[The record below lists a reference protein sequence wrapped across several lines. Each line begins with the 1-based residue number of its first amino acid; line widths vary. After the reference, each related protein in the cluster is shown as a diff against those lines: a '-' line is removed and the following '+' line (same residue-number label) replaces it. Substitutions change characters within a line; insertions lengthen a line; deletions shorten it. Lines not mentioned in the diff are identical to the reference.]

1 MSRQNNQVPAT
12 VAHVAD
18 HSRRYP
24 GEGVNF
30 FTRVEVEEPLS
41 GLVLRVVIPE
51 ELELNGYQALSGDM
65 GATPSIEVD
74 GETRYVVWELTDL
87 APGGQGEF
95 RAEATIDHIG
105 QDTRI
110 ESRAVLTGGDH
121 AVVAEETATVAVEA
135 QGRYLRYLPEIYAQ
149 DDFMGRFLMLFESF
163 WAPIESQI
171 DNRHCYFDPDLT
183 PESFLPWL
191 ASWVG
196 MELDGRL
203 PEERQR
209 ELLRSAVSLYRRR
222 GTKDGLKDYLEAY
235 TGGRAQVIEYRAD
248 NFRLGPEARL
258 GPNIALGRENVPHT
272 FSVVLHLPSPPPGK
286 DPIRRREVESIIEAE
301 KPAHTGYKLVIRRE
315 A

>member
-1 MSRQNNQVPAT
+1 MSRQNSQPPAT

-18 HSRRYP
+18 HGRRYP
-24 GEGVNF
+24 GEAVRF
-30 FTRVEVEEPLS
+30 FTRVEVEEPLP
-41 GLVLRVVIPE
+41 GLVLRVVVPE
-51 ELELNGYQALSGDM
+51 GLALDGYQALSAEMD
-65 GATPSIEVD
+65 AAPSIEVD
-74 GETRYVVWELTDL
+74 GETRYVTWELTDL
-87 APGGQGEF
+87 AAGQRGEF

-105 QDTRI
+105 QGTRI
-110 ESRAVLTGGDH
+110 ESRAVLTGADH
-121 AVVAEETATVAVEA
+121 AVVAEEWATVAVEA

-163 WAPIESQI
+163 WAPIELQI
-171 DNRHCYFDPDLT
+171 NNRRHYFDPDLT
-183 PESFLPWL
+183 PEGFLPWL

-196 MELDGRL
+196 LSLDGRL

-222 GTKDGLKDYLEAY
+222 GTKHGLKDYLEAY

-272 FSVVLHLPSPPPGK
+272 FSVVLHLPPSSSGEE
-286 DPIRRREVESIIEAE
+286 PIRRRVVESIIEAE
-301 KPAHTGYKLVIRRE
+301 KPAHTGYKLVIRE
-315 A
+315 T

>member
-1 MSRQNNQVPAT
+1 
-12 VAHVAD
+12 VAD
-18 HSRRYP
+18 RCRRYP
-24 GEGVNF
+24 GEAVNF

-41 GLVLRVVIPE
+41 GLVLRVVVPE
-51 ELELNGYQALSGDM
+51 GLTLEAHRALSEDVE
-65 GATPSIEVD
+65 ARPSIEVE
-74 GETRYVVWELTDL
+74 GETRYVTWALPDL
-87 APGGQGEF
+87 APGERCEF
-95 RAEATIDHIG
+95 RTEATVNHVARDVQIV
-105 QDTRI
+105 
-110 ESRAVLTGGDH
+110 SRAALSGDDH
-121 AVVAEETATVAVEA
+121 ALIDEETVTVAVEA

-171 DNRHCYFDPDLT
+171 NNRRCYFDPDLT

-222 GTKDGLKDYLEAY
+222 GTKHGLKDYLEAY
-235 TGGRAQVIEYRAD
+235 TGGRAQIIEYRAD

-272 FSVVLHLPSPPPGK
+272 FSVVLHLPPLPP
-286 DPIRRREVESIIEAE
+286 DEEARQRRLVESIIEAE
-301 KPAHTGYKLVIRRE
+301 KPAHTGYKLMIRE
-315 A
+315 AEDVKRET